1 MSSKQEYLRLWQI
14 SPVHLIV
21 HLEEIV
27 RIFTPLR
34 HTLEWISSY
43 RKSLLLLVLTVFLFF
58 RIYLP

>member
-14 SPVHLIV
+14 SPVHSIV

-27 RIFTPLR
+27 RIFTLLR

-43 RKSLLLLVLTVFLFF
+43 RKSLLLLILTVFLFF

>member
-34 HTLEWISSY
+34 RTLEWISSY
-43 RKSLLLLVLTVFLFF
+43 RKSLLLLILTVFLFF